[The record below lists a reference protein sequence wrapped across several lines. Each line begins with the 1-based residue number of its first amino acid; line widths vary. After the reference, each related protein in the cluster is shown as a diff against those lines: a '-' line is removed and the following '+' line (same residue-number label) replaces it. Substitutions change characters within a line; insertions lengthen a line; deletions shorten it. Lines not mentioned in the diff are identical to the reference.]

1 MLCADK
7 MVKDNLVDELIKNI
21 DADNSSTIT
30 YSEFIGNLIVNLDY
44 KNYQED
50 YGMIQSFLK
59 RQFPEMYEDEMEQ
72 YFQWI

>member
-50 YGMIQSFLK
+50 YVMIQSFLK

-72 YFQWI
+72 YFQ